1 MSKGLNW
8 PSRPGE
14 PAPSASFQ
22 RLTGQGGRSILGVFS
37 SSRVGVGSA
46 RATVLDP
53 RAPVRAISLARGI
66 EFRMEARGW
75 KDCLAKGVF
84 FPGPKGLPLGAR
96 WSVNHSSKYALLISG
111 AISRGRTI
119 PLQGPVGRAQES
131 RVEGLRRQL
140 VAEYQVLIDKEL
152 RGSLGDHE
160 KGKLQMIERELDRYD
175 EEAAEKAQ
183 ALKGYRDDI
192 ARLDE
197 LLRLNSRIRELL

>member
-1 MSKGLNW
+1 M
-8 PSRPGE
+8 
-14 PAPSASFQ
+14 
-22 RLTGQGGRSILGVFS
+22 
-37 SSRVGVGSA
+37 
-46 RATVLDP
+46 
-53 RAPVRAISLARGI
+53 
-66 EFRMEARGW
+66 
-75 KDCLAKGVF
+75 
-84 FPGPKGLPLGAR
+84 
-96 WSVNHSSKYALLISG
+96 
-111 AISRGRTI
+111 
-119 PLQGPVGRAQES
+119 
-131 RVEGLRRQL
+131 EGLRRQL